1 LLGLEKVLMMSVPVF
16 HEMLLPILHHV
27 SDGEPHRPNDTLA
40 YVSAQFPL
48 SEQDLSE
55 RLPNGRTRLMD
66 RVLWAITYLRK
77 SKLIESVSWGVFRI
91 TDRGQTLLGEK
102 PRAIGLKDLERYP
115 EYLEFKGRSSR
126 TTAVPVAEDR
136 SSQET
141 PEEQL
146 ERLVRSIRIGVEA
159 ELLEAFK
166 TATPIFFEKIVLSLL
181 VAMGYGGSRDDAANS
196 TKRSGDDGI
205 DGVIKEDRLGLDL
218 IHIQA
223 KRWTD
228 KVVGRPDIQNFAGSL
243 EGQRGR
249 RGVFITTSTFSTEA
263 REYIS
268 RIEKKIVLIDGAGF
282 ASLCFDFGIGVSSE
296 TPYVVKKLNSDFF
309 IEE

>member
-1 LLGLEKVLMMSVPVF
+1 MSVPIF
-16 HEMLLPILHHV
+16 HEMLLPILRHV

-40 YVSAQFPL
+40 YVSTQFPL
-48 SEQDLSE
+48 SEEDLGE

-91 TDRGQTLLGEK
+91 TDRGRSLLGEAPK
-102 PRAIGLKDLERYP
+102 ILGLKDLERYP
-115 EYLEFKGRSSR
+115 EYLEFKGKSSR
-126 TTAVPVAEDR
+126 TTVSSAVEDR

-141 PEEQL
+141 PEEEL
-146 ERLVRSIRIGVEA
+146 ERLFRSIRTGVEA

-166 TATPIFFEKIVLSLL
+166 IASPIFFEKIVLSLL
-181 VAMGYGGSRDDAANS
+181 VAMGYGGSREDAAKG

-218 IHIQA
+218 IHMQA

-228 KVVGRPDIQNFAGSL
+228 RVVGRPEVQSFAGSL

-249 RGVFITTSTFSTEA
+249 KGVFITTSTFSPDA
-263 REYIS
+263 REYVS

-282 ASLCFDFGIGVSSE
+282 ANLCFDFGIGVTAE
-296 TPYVVKKLNSDFF
+296 IPYSVKKLNSDFF